1 MGYRKK
7 VKISEIIACC
17 QIVSI
22 LLLWLLSL
30 RGWVSS
36 CEKQISCYNERAFLQ
51 CLCHAMKPKKV
62 RVDFRKNRSERTR
75 SSDWT
80 RKFEEHGFEEESE
93 IAVERIGGK
102 GEHSRKRTVVG
113 EIVKEDSDNVGF
125 DVLPDVDTE
134 RLLAGRVLRVHGAS
148 SVVQTEDGRQFQCV
162 TRRILKTLSTDQRQ
176 PVVAGDRVLI
186 RPAPKRASDGVAEEG
201 MIERVEP
208 RRGTIARSSK
218 QRKHVI
224 VANVDQVLIVTSA
237 DQPALKPNLIDRMIL
252 MAEQS
257 GVKPVVCINK
267 IDLVNPAELQPL
279 VGVYARMG
287 YKVLLLSVETGF
299 GINYLR
305 RLLTNR
311 SSVVAGQSG
320 VGKSSLLN
328 AIDPQ
333 MQLRVAEIGNAQKGK
348 HTTTTAELIQLSCG
362 GYVVDTPG
370 MRQFMLWDIIPE
382 EVFGLFRD
390 LRPYENLCH
399 FPDCTHSHEEDCAVK
414 IAVGEGRLDMR
425 RYDSYL
431 AIRFGQ

>member
-1 MGYRKK
+1 
-7 VKISEIIACC
+7 
-17 QIVSI
+17 
-22 LLLWLLSL
+22 
-30 RGWVSS
+30 
-36 CEKQISCYNERAFLQ
+36 
-51 CLCHAMKPKKV
+51 MKSKKV
-62 RVDFRKNRSERTR
+62 RVDFRKNRLERTR
-75 SSDWT
+75 ASDWT
-80 RKFEEHGFEEESE
+80 RKFEEHGFSEESE
-93 IAVERIGGK
+93 VTVERIGGK
-102 GEHSRKRTVVG
+102 SELSRKRTVIG
-113 EIVKEDSDNVGF
+113 EIVKDNTDNVGF
-125 DVLPDVDTE
+125 EVLPAVDTD

-176 PVVAGDRVLI
+176 PVVTGDRVLI
-186 RPAPKRASDGVAEEG
+186 RPAPKGASDCVAEEG

-208 RRGTIARSSK
+208 RCGTIARSSK

-224 VANVDQVLIVTSA
+224 VSNVDQVLIVASA

-252 MAEQS
+252 TAEQS

-267 IDLVNPAELQPL
+267 IDLVNPSELQPL
-279 VGVYARMG
+279 VGVYAQMG
-287 YKVLLLSVETGF
+287 YQILLMSVETGF
-299 GINYLR
+299 GIDHLR
-305 RLLTNR
+305 RLLSNR

-328 AIDPQ
+328 AVDPQ
-333 MQLRVAEIGNAQKGK
+333 IQLRVAEIGNAQKGK
-348 HTTTTAELIQLSCG
+348 HTTTTAELIQLSFG

-414 IAVGEGRLDMR
+414 IAAGEGRIDLR

-431 AIRFGQ
+431 AIRFGK

>member
-1 MGYRKK
+1 M
-7 VKISEIIACC
+7 ET
-17 QIVSI
+17 
-22 LLLWLLSL
+22 
-30 RGWVSS
+30 
-36 CEKQISCYNERAFLQ
+36 
-51 CLCHAMKPKKV
+51 MKPKKV
-62 RVDFRKNRSERTR
+62 RVDFRKNRQERTR
-75 SSDWT
+75 TGDWT

-93 IAVERIGGK
+93 IAIERIGGK
-102 GEHSRKRTVVG
+102 SELSRKRTVVG
-113 EIVKEDSDNVGF
+113 EIVKDDADNVGF

-134 RLLAGRVLRVHGAS
+134 SLLAGRVLRVHGAS

-186 RPAPKRASDGVAEEG
+186 RPAPNNEYEG

-208 RRGTIARSSK
+208 RHSTIARSSK

-224 VANVDQVLIVTSA
+224 VSNVDQVLIVASA

-252 MAEQS
+252 TAEQS

-299 GINYLR
+299 GIDHLR
-305 RLLTNR
+305 RLLSDQ

-333 MQLRVAEIGNAQKGK
+333 IQLRVAEIGTAQKGK
-348 HTTTTAELIQLSCG
+348 HTTTTAELIQLSFG

-370 MRQFMLWDIIPE
+370 LRQFMLWDIIPE

-399 FPDCTHSHEEDCAVK
+399 FPDCTHSHEEECAVK
-414 IAVGEGRLDMR
+414 VAVGEGRLDMR

-431 AIRFGQ
+431 AIRFGT

>member
-1 MGYRKK
+1 MPRYSLTGGDFRDRMHRC
-7 VKISEIIACC
+7 SIIHFTLKSL
-17 QIVSI
+17 VNSI
-22 LLLWLLSL
+22 IPSPHSPPT
-30 RGWVSS
+30 R
-36 CEKQISCYNERAFLQ
+36 
-51 CLCHAMKPKKV
+51 AMKSKKV

-75 SSDWT
+75 IGDWT
-80 RKFEEHGFEEESE
+80 RRFEEHGFEEESE
-93 IAVERIGGK
+93 VGSERIGK
-102 GEHSRKRTVVG
+102 GETSRKRTVVG
-113 EIVKEDSDNVGF
+113 EIVEDAAGNRGF
-125 DVLPDVDTE
+125 DVQPEVDAAS
-134 RLLAGRVLRVHGAS
+134 LLAGRVLRVHGAS
-148 SVVQTEDGRQFQCV
+148 SVVQTEDGRQFHCV

-176 PVVAGDRVLI
+176 PVVTGDRVLI
-186 RPAPKRASDGVAEEG
+186 RPAPNNEGEG

-208 RRGTIARSSK
+208 RHGTIARSSK
-218 QRKHVI
+218 HRRHVI
-224 VANVDQVLIVTSA
+224 VANVDQVLIIASA

-252 MAEQS
+252 TAEQA
-257 GVKPVVCINK
+257 GVRPVVCINK
-267 IDLVNPAELQPL
+267 IDLVDPALLQPL
-279 VGVYARMG
+279 VGLYAQMG
-287 YKVLLLSVETGF
+287 YTVLLLSVKTGF
-299 GINYLR
+299 GVERLR
-305 RLLTNR
+305 QLLANR

-328 AIDPQ
+328 AVDPQ
-333 MQLRVAEIGNAQKGK
+333 IQLRVAEIGNAQKGK

-414 IAVGEGRLDMR
+414 IAVGEGRLDLR

>member
-1 MGYRKK
+1 
-7 VKISEIIACC
+7 
-17 QIVSI
+17 
-22 LLLWLLSL
+22 
-30 RGWVSS
+30 
-36 CEKQISCYNERAFLQ
+36 
-51 CLCHAMKPKKV
+51 MKGKKV

-75 SSDWT
+75 AGDWT

-93 IAVERIGGK
+93 VTSERIGGK
-102 GEHSRKRTVVG
+102 GELSRRRTIVG
-113 EIVKEDSDNVGF
+113 EIVKSDAEKIGF
-125 DVLPDVDTE
+125 EVLPDVDTAS
-134 RLLAGRVLRVHGAS
+134 LLAGRVLRVHGAS

-176 PVVAGDRVLI
+176 PVVAGDYVLV
-186 RPAPKRASDGVAEEG
+186 RPAPNNEG

-208 RRGTIARSSK
+208 RHGTIARSSK
-218 QRKHVI
+218 QRKHVL
-224 VANVDQVLIVTSA
+224 VTNVDQVLIIASA
-237 DQPALKPNLIDRMIL
+237 EQPALKPNLIDRMIL
-252 MAEQS
+252 TAEQS

-267 IDLVNPAELQPL
+267 IDLIDPAELQPL
-279 VGVYARMG
+279 TGVYAQMG

-299 GINYLR
+299 GLERLR
-305 RLLTNR
+305 QLLTNR

-328 AIDPQ
+328 AVDSQI
-333 MQLRVAEIGNAQKGK
+333 QLRVAEIGNAQKGK
-348 HTTTTAELIQLSCG
+348 HTTTTAELIQLSWG

-414 IAVGEGRLDMR
+414 MAVGEGWLDLR
-425 RYDSYL
+425 RYESYL
-431 AIRFGQ
+431 AIRFGK

>member
-1 MGYRKK
+1 
-7 VKISEIIACC
+7 
-17 QIVSI
+17 
-22 LLLWLLSL
+22 
-30 RGWVSS
+30 
-36 CEKQISCYNERAFLQ
+36 
-51 CLCHAMKPKKV
+51 MKSKKV

-75 SSDWT
+75 TSDWT

-93 IAVERIGGK
+93 AAVERIGGK
-102 GEHSRKRTVVG
+102 SELSRRRTVVG
-113 EIVKEDSDNVGF
+113 EIVDDDTGNVGF
-125 DVLPDVDTE
+125 DILPNVNTE

-186 RPAPKRASDGVAEEG
+186 RPAPNNEMEG

-208 RRGTIARSSK
+208 RHSTIARTSK

-224 VANVDQVLIVTSA
+224 VSNVDQVLIVASA

-252 MAEQS
+252 TAEQS

-267 IDLVNPAELQPL
+267 IDLVNPTELQPL

-287 YKVLLLSVETGF
+287 YKVLLLSAETGF
-299 GINYLR
+299 GMDHLR
-305 RLLTNR
+305 RLLKDQ
-311 SSVVAGQSG
+311 SSVVSGQSG

-333 MQLRVAEIGNAQKGK
+333 IQQRVAELGTAQKGQ
-348 HTTTTAELIQLSCG
+348 HTTTTAELIELSFG

-370 MRQFMLWDIIPE
+370 LRQFMLWDIIPE

-399 FPDCTHSHEEDCAVK
+399 FPNCTHTHEEDCAVK

-431 AIRFGQ
+431 AIRFGK